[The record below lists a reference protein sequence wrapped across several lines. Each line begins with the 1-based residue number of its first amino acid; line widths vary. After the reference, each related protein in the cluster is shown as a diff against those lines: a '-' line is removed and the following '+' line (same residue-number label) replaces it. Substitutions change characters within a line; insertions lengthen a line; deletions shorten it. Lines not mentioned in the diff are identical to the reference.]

1 MTARP
6 GPSRPGAAR
15 VVSLVPSS
23 TETLLALGADVVACT
38 RFCERPELPHV
49 GGTKNPDVDAI
60 VALAPDVV
68 VLDREENRVDDH
80 DRLVAAGL
88 EVFVSDVRSVDA
100 GLDVVAELAE
110 AAGVTAPTLPEIP
123 AADPSIRAVAFV
135 PIWRRPWMSISGATY
150 GGSMLRRL
158 GVGLIGADSE
168 VEYPTLELGHVAL
181 STPDLVLVPSEPYEF
196 SAAHIDELGAALPGT
211 TVRRVDGQD
220 LFWWGIRTPAA
231 LDRLAAALA

>member
-6 GPSRPGAAR
+6 GPARPGAAR

-23 TETLLALGADVVACT
+23 TETLIALGADVVACT

-60 VALAPDVV
+60 AALAPDVV
-68 VLDREENRVDDH
+68 VLDREENRIDDH

-100 GLDVVAELAE
+100 GLDVVSELA
-110 AAGVTAPTLPEIP
+110 AAVGVAAPTRPEIP
-123 AADPSIRAVAFV
+123 VADPSIRAVAFV

-150 GGSMLRRL
+150 GGSLLRRL
-158 GVGLIGADSE
+158 GIGLITADAE
-168 VEYPTLELGHVAL
+168 VEYPALELGQVAG
-181 STPDLVLVPSEPYEF
+181 SAPDLVLVPSEPYEF
-196 SAAHIDELGAALPGT
+196 SDTHIGELAAILPGVT
-211 TVRRVDGQD
+211 IRRVDGQD

-231 LDRLAAALA
+231 LDRLAATLA